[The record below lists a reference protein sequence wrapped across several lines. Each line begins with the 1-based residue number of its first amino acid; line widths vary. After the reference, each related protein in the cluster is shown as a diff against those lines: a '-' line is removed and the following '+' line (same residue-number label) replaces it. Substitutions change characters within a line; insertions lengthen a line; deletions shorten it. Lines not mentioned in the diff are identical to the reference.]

1 MMPHDPKDDAAAE
14 WLNGLLGKLRL
25 EQDYY
30 IFPGSS
36 ETLRG
41 DNGEQIGISI
51 KRPDVRLYSTGI
63 TKLYDMVVNGVEL
76 PDVVY
81 TPEEEKQFEENF
93 NKRYPDLAESAEEE
107 EE

>member
-14 WLNGLLGKLRL
+14 WLNGLLGKLRF

-36 ETLRG
+36 ENMMEG
-41 DNGEQIGISI
+41 DKQVGISI
-51 KRPDVRLYSTGI
+51 KRPDIRLYSTGVR
-63 TKLYDMVVNGVEL
+63 KLWDMVVNGVEL

-81 TPEEEKQFEENF
+81 TEEEEKRFDENMR
-93 NKRYPDLAESAEEE
+93 KRYPDAFDDDEEE
-107 EE
+107 